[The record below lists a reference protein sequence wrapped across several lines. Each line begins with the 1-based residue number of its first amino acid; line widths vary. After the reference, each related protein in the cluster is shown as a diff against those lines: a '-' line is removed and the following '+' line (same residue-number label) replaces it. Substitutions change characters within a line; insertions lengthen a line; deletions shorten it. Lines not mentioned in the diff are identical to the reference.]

1 MAKGN
6 FLLHGS
12 RGKIGNIVT
21 AKLKGQTIIR
31 EYNDAP
37 ANPKSPAQMEQRIK
51 FATVGKFFSRAQQN
65 LVKFAFENK
74 TQNQSDYNAFVSE
87 NLKAG
92 NFVYLTPDALNDPM
106 MPIIAPW
113 ILTKGSITRDYDYR
127 DGALDAEVISATD
140 GLDIVALPFNIGD
153 ADGVALTNWND
164 FLAANPSMQIGDIVT
179 LVVINTDAQ
188 WDGTTVYP
196 GSYQPIYCIRQ
207 FEIGADLQG
216 ANVMDYLAA
225 CGFESHTAAD
235 FNFGGGSTPDL
246 ALALNVTT
254 ACGKEFQFGSAETGA
269 CTACALIISR
279 NTPNGVKVSNSSL
292 ILSEAAA
299 NANSFLNSD
308 EVKEAA
314 LTAWGASEDAILQ
327 GSLSTPKRGWLPSV
341 SSVVDENNYF
351 GAIGATA
358 EIPAEDST
366 TVTVGGLN
374 LKYAVVRIVQSGS
387 GIDLMNVVKSANEI
401 TFDISLNSEST
412 VGYTADLYVN
422 STLVQKIVVI
432 EA

>member
-74 TQNQSDYNAFVSE
+74 AQNQSDYNAFVSE

-92 NFVYLTPDALNDPM
+92 NFVYLTPDALNDPF
-106 MPIIAPW
+106 MPIVAPW

-127 DGALDAEVISATD
+127 DGVLDANVISAVD
-140 GLDIVALPFNIGD
+140 GVDIVALPFNVGD
-153 ADGVALTNWND
+153 ADGDALTNWND
-164 FLAANPSMQIGDIVT
+164 FMAANPSMQIGDIVT

-188 WDGTTVYP
+188 WDGATVYP

-225 CGFESHTAAD
+225 CGFESHDAGD
-235 FNFGGGSTPDL
+235 FNFGSSEPDL

-254 ACGKEFQFGSAETGA
+254 ASGKEFQFGTAETGA

-292 ILSEAAA
+292 VLSEAAA
-299 NANSFLNSD
+299 NANSYLNSD

-327 GSLSTPKRGWLPSV
+327 GSLSTPKSGWLPSV
-341 SSVVDENNYF
+341 TAVAFDTQSKTLGGSTSLEQNETGSIECSGTNLKFSLLKVVQSSDHLSLTDIVKTPTKVTCNY
-351 GAIGATA
+351 GV
-358 EIPAEDST
+358 AED
-366 TVTVGGLN
+366 
-374 LKYAVVRIVQSGS
+374 AP
-387 GIDLMNVVKSANEI
+387 
-401 TFDISLNSEST
+401 
-412 VGYTADLYVN
+412 VGYSADIYVN
-422 STLVQKIVVI
+422 NVLVQKIQVI
-432 EA
+432 SA

>member
-106 MPIIAPW
+106 MPIVAPW

-127 DGALDAEVISATD
+127 DGVLDAEVISATD
-140 GLDIVALPFNIGD
+140 GLDIIALPFNIGD
-153 ADGVALTNWND
+153 ADGAALTNWND

-179 LVVINTDAQ
+179 LVVIVTDAQ
-188 WDGTTVYP
+188 WDGSTVYP

-225 CGFESHTAAD
+225 CGFESHTAND
-235 FNFGGGSTPDL
+235 FNFGGGNTPDL
-246 ALALNVTT
+246 ALSLDVTT

-269 CTACALIISR
+269 CTACGLIISR

-299 NANSFLNSD
+299 NANSYLNSD

-327 GSLSTPKRGWLPSV
+327 GSLSTPKRGWLPRIESAKFDGIEQTLG
-341 SSVVDENNYF
+341 SSY
-351 GAIGATA
+351 GIGDTP
-358 EIPAEDST
+358 ET
-366 TVTVGGLN
+366 
-374 LKYAVVRIVQSGS
+374 AVVAGENLRFGVVRLVQSG
-387 GIDLMNVVKSANEI
+387 D
-401 TFDISLNSEST
+401 DISITDVDKEEQQISFKVTAAEGTAENYS
-412 VGYTADLYVN
+412 ADLYVN
-422 STLVQKIVVI
+422 NTLIVKLVYNQ
-432 EA
+432 